1 MARGMFKH
9 LIATLCLSALFS
21 AHISASD
28 LPPSTLEQHSDQ
40 ERTVS
45 LSVSVGG
52 CNADTLLAANN
63 TTPYR
68 WVIIGEGDSSV
79 ATLKLDYEAPDPIE
93 QGGAVL
99 CGAPGKLRVSV
110 IGHRTGVTEYVLGYT
125 HLADRHARPARKLTL
140 HITVTPS
147 K

>member
-1 MARGMFKH
+1 MFKH
-9 LIATLCLSALFS
+9 LIATLCLSALPS
-21 AHISASD
+21 ALAAAAD
-28 LPPSTLEQHSDQ
+28 LPPTDLEQHSDH
-40 ERTVS
+40 ESTLA
-45 LSVSVGG
+45 LSVSAGG
-52 CNADTLLAANN
+52 CNADTLIDANN

-79 ATLKLDYEAPDPIE
+79 ATLKLDYEAPEPASR
-93 QGGAVL
+93 GGAVL

-110 IGHRTGVTEYVLGYT
+110 IGHRPGVTEYVLGYT

-140 HITVTPS
+140 RITVTPS

>member
-1 MARGMFKH
+1 MFKH
-9 LIATLCLSALFS
+9 LIATLCLSALPS
-21 AHISASD
+21 ALAAAD
-28 LPPSTLEQHSDQ
+28 LPPTDLEQHSDH
-40 ERTVS
+40 ESTIA
-45 LSVSVGG
+45 LSVSAGG
-52 CNADTLLAANN
+52 CNADTLIDANN

-79 ATLKLDYEAPDPIE
+79 ATLKLDYEAPVPASR
-93 QGGAVL
+93 GGAVL

-110 IGHRTGVTEYVLGYT
+110 IGHRPGVTEYVLGYT

-140 HITVTPS
+140 RITVTPS